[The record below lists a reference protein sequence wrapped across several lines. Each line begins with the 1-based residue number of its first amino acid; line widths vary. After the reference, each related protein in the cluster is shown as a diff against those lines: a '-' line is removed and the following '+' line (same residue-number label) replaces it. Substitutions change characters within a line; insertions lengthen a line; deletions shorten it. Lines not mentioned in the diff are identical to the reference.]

1 MGLGQIGATVLAQ
14 LARDRHEIEW
24 SDARIEKLSFEMAQ
38 LRRVKFGRKSE
49 QLNAEHKALFDEAED
64 ADLAALKAQVTPR

>member
-1 MGLGQIGATVLAQ
+1 MLAQ